1 MTPIVIRADDAAS
14 CSEAN
19 RAIAACADAGSVR
32 CVSVMATG
40 PALAEA
46 ASLLAHRN
54 DIEIG
59 LHVTLT
65 SEWEKVKW
73 GPILPPDGVPSL
85 VDANGAFLP
94 MPDDLRERGF
104 SVDEALQEVAAQLT
118 RLRDVGFRPTYLDEH
133 CLVSWISEELD
144 DALHSFAVSEGLLP
158 VKWLA
163 LKPASY
169 QVRYGYEPTEG
180 VEEGITRGVPGFDGL
195 IWVTHPGWDEP
206 GGAMRRF
213 HLRGEANDGSVAR
226 DRDEER
232 QILCDPR
239 LFINLRNVGVIPV
252 TYSELFTP

>member
-46 ASLLAHRN
+46 ATLLAHRN

-59 LHVTLT
+59 LHVTLS

-73 GPILPPDGVPSL
+73 GPILPPNVVPSL
-85 VDANGAFLP
+85 VDPNGFFLP
-94 MPDDLRERGF
+94 MPEDLRQRGF
-104 SVDEALQEVAAQLT
+104 SVDEALQEVGAQLT
-118 RLRDVGFRPTYLDEH
+118 RLRDAGFRPTYLDEH
-133 CLVSWISEELD
+133 CLVSWISSELD
-144 DALHSFAVSEGLLP
+144 EALQSFAVSEGLLP
-158 VKWLA
+158 VKQLA
-163 LKPASY
+163 LTPASY

-206 GGAMRRF
+206 GGTMCRF
-213 HLRGEANDGSVAR
+213 HLRDEPNDGSVAR
-226 DRDEER
+226 ERDEER

-239 LFINLRNVGVIPV
+239 LPINLRNAGVIHV
-252 TYSELFTP
+252 SYKELYMQ